1 MNRLDDYIAVLKE
14 LQRYSFKEFTAN
26 PERYGSTERFLHLA
40 IEALIDMGNHIIA
53 DSELGVVNWYS
64 DIPKIMEQKE
74 FISSELKEK

>member
-40 IEALIDMGNHIIA
+40 IEALIDMGKLTR
-53 DSELGVVNWYS
+53 S
-64 DIPKIMEQKE
+64 
-74 FISSELKEK
+74 